1 MRRLLRSPLVW
12 SMTMLLVAGAA
23 FGLYLFQPWKL
34 WVDVQVQEELP
45 QVVEPPWEEDPT
57 TTPPGPVLLA
67 EGEFVSQE
75 HATSGA
81 AQLIEQ
87 PDGSIVLSIA
97 DLDTSNGPDLRV
109 WLTDQPVDPDDW
121 FVFDDGYHVELGA
134 LKGNLGD
141 QVYEVPADVDL
152 DRVGSVS
159 VWCARFSVS
168 FGAAALEPV
177 PPTG

>member
-1 MRRLLRSPLVW
+1 MRRLLLSPLVW
-12 SMTMLLVAGAA
+12 SLTVLLVAGAV

-34 WVDVQVQEELP
+34 WIDTRVQEELP
-45 QVVEPPWEEDPT
+45 QVVESDPGQPSAS
-57 TTPPGPVLLA
+57 TPPGPRLLA

-75 HATSGA
+75 HSTSGS
-81 AQLIEQ
+81 AQLIER
-87 PDGSIVLSIA
+87 PDGSVVLSIA
-97 DLDTSNGPDLRV
+97 GLDTSNGPDLRV

-121 FVFDDGYHVELGA
+121 FVFDDGYHTELGV

-152 DRVGSVS
+152 DKVDSVS
-159 VWCARFSVS
+159 IWCARFSVS

-177 PPTG
+177 PATG